1 MFAKR
6 LLEKAIQHHG
16 HAQLNVHHGNL
27 ESKDIDFQAYIH
39 YGIPSTASILAFDP
53 IQRLLAIGTLDG
65 RIKVIGG
72 DGIEGLLISTD
83 QLPFKHLEFLQNQC
97 FLVSLS
103 NGNYIQVWNLE
114 SRSAASC
121 LQWES
126 NITAFSVISG
136 SSFIYIGDECGSL
149 SVLKFDAEDGKL
161 LRLPY
166 HITASSIGN
175 VAGISSL
182 DHGPIVGVLH
192 QHCPTGNRV
201 LVAYQSGLL
210 VLWDV
215 AEAQAVF
222 VGGDNDLQLKEEKVD
237 STSEVLHNPTGQY
250 LGEKEISALCWASS
264 DESVLAVGYVDG
276 DILFWNTSNASSRK
290 TQEANSLS
298 SNVVRL
304 QLSSEE
310 RRLPIVILQWSPLK
324 KSHNGLLFIYG
335 GDQIGSDELLTVL
348 NLEWSSGLGVLKC
361 IGRADVTLAGSFADM
376 ILTSGVGMP
385 GGNHDADVFVLT
397 NPGKLH
403 LYDHACLYNLMSQQE
418 GKATI
423 SGLEYEAVIPTSN
436 PVMTVAKLIKLPT
449 GECLI
454 TDLVETSPAVTIPKP
469 GNTKWPLTGG
479 VPGELSTTKKH
490 MIERLYISGY
500 QDGSVRI
507 CDATHPIL
515 SSICILQREVQEVQV
530 ADSSAP
536 VSSLDLCIST
546 LSLAVGDDRGLV
558 YIYNLKKSTE
568 TSSFHL
574 VTDSNHEVHALPQ
587 ERENCKAVFSLLKS
601 PVQVLLFANDGSKLA
616 VGYQCGQVN
625 VLDMN
630 SFSPLFC
637 SDSSRGFSSP
647 VISMTWKS
655 CSNISNLF
663 KTPKH
668 RETGVPVTPADE
680 VLFVLTKDAKVFIV
694 EGRMK
699 SSGSLQLKKK
709 SSPISMYV
717 IEVERSAPSKQ
728 APDDASAKESTPE
741 EGQAPNDSHDTKQP
755 SEDSH
760 SGDGILDSFVLLC
773 LEDSLQLYSTKSV
786 IQGNNKTIC
795 KVKHAKRCCW
805 TSTFKKDEAECG
817 LILLYQTGDIEIRSL
832 PDLEL
837 VRESSLMSILRWNYK
852 AKIDKTMSSDCGQI
866 AMVNG
871 GELAFISL
879 TSGEANSRILEFL
892 PCLHD
897 KVLAAAADAAL
908 NIPSF
913 QKKKAAVSGILEGIA
928 KGFKVGKAAPTGD
941 STLNPRSTLINLEAI
956 FSKSPFPDPSPT
968 ASNNQDVLSSSP
980 NTDDKEPELSID
992 DIDIDDPIP
1001 STSASSHKLENN
1013 KNEKEKL
1020 FDGAT
1025 DVSEPR
1031 IRTVE
1036 EIRAKYRKVEDA
1048 SSVAADARNKL
1059 LERQE
1064 KLERISRRTA
1074 ELQSGAEDFA
1084 SLANELVKTMEN
1096 RKWWHI

>member
-166 HITASSIGN
+166 HITASSIGSN
-175 VAGISSL
+175 ISIFLSL
-182 DHGPIVGVLH
+182 
-192 QHCPTGNRV
+192 RV

-616 VGYQCGQVN
+616 VGYQCGQ
-625 VLDMN
+625 
-630 SFSPLFC
+630 
-637 SDSSRGFSSP
+637 
-647 VISMTWKS
+647 
-655 CSNISNLF
+655 
-663 KTPKH
+663 TPKH

-699 SSGSLQLKKK
+699 SS
-709 SSPISMYV
+709 
-717 IEVERSAPSKQ
+717 EVERSAPSKQ

-913 QKKKAAVSGILEGIA
+913 QKKKAGILEGIA

-1013 KNEKEKL
+1013 KNGTEKEKL

>member
-335 GDQIGSDELLTVL
+335 GDQIGSDELLT
-348 NLEWSSGLGVLKC
+348 GCQG
-361 IGRADVTLAGSFADM
+361 
-376 ILTSGVGMP
+376 
-385 GGNHDADVFVLT
+385 
-397 NPGKLH
+397 
-403 LYDHACLYNLMSQQE
+403 QE

-1013 KNEKEKL
+1013 KNGTEKEKL